1 MLKKMPAVLAANLVE
16 ILASLTSNGFAL
28 VLFVQM
34 YMLKVVTFRTR
45 YPDMVD
51 DSEFLEYENGWYFF
65 IAWLGSCASFGLLFS
80 LIFQEIYE
88 SMDMI
93 DSATTV
99 LSFLVVYLMMM
110 LFWLVV
116 QYILPKRKN
125 AGNVYAYTF
134 IFLAIA
140 SAVVVSVL
148 VFATLHENPWYH
160 YLVIALYVGPVFA
173 IFATNSASTFRKL
186 RPGIDTF
193 TTIEPGPG
201 FASRTLNNDTS
212 TPVYYMH
219 ANGAPAS
226 PFSKQ

>member
-1 MLKKMPAVLAANLVE
+1 MPAVLAANLVE
-16 ILASLTSNGFAL
+16 VLASLTAGGFSL
-28 VLFVQM
+28 TLFLQM
-34 YMLKVVTFRTR
+34 YLLKVFTFRTR

-51 DSEFLEYENGWYFF
+51 DTEFLEYENGWYFF
-65 IAWLGSCASFGLLFS
+65 IAWLSACASFALMFP

-125 AGNVYAYTF
+125 AGNAYAYTF
-134 IFLAIA
+134 IFLALA

-160 YLVIALYVGPVFA
+160 YLVIGLYIAPVFA
-173 IFATNSASTFRKL
+173 IFATNSASTFRQL

-193 TTIEPGPG
+193 KTIDPGY
-201 FASRTLNNDTS
+201 ATRSVNNDTS
-212 TPVYYMH
+212 SPVYYMH
-219 ANGAPAS
+219 AGSATPS